1 MSLAVRRKTRWELP
15 VAYYKYLEL
24 AVRNAQLAAQYT
36 TFAAV
41 ITTLTLALLCLFAFM
56 AGFIDSMVGGGGLIQ
71 LPAMLLLLKGVP
83 EPTIFGTGKVS
94 SLMGT
99 LAALRRYAGQVPIQW
114 RAVGTAAVVAG
125 SFAFLG
131 ARVVSMFPR
140 ELLRPM
146 VLGLLVVIAL
156 YTFWRK
162 DLGALHAPRLTA
174 RREVWVAIIMG
185 AIIGF
190 YDGFFGPGTGS
201 FLLFT
206 FVGLFGYDFLTASA
220 SAKLVNVATNL
231 AGLAYFAYT
240 GQVLW
245 MVALPMAVCNI
256 IGSTLGANVAL
267 KQGTGFVRI
276 LFLVVVSGII
286 LKLGW
291 EMFK

>member
-1 MSLAVRRKTRWELP
+1 MI
-15 VAYYKYLEL
+15 
-24 AVRNAQLAAQYT
+24 T
-36 TFAAV
+36 TF
-41 ITTLTLALLCLFAFM
+41 TLALLCLFAFV

-83 EPTIFGTGKVS
+83 EPTIFGTSKVS
-94 SLMGT
+94 SLLGT
-99 LAALRRYAGQVPIQW
+99 AAALRRYAGQVPIRWQT
-114 RAVGTAAVVAG
+114 VGTAAVVAG

-131 ARVVSMFPR
+131 ARVISAFPR

-146 VLGLLVVIAL
+146 VLGLLIVIAL

-162 DLGALHAPRLTA
+162 DLGAIHAPRLPA
-174 RREVWVAIIMG
+174 RREVWVAVLMG
-185 AIIGF
+185 AVIGF

-245 MVALPMAVCNI
+245 AVALPMAACNVV
-256 IGSTLGANVAL
+256 GATLGANVAL
-267 KQGTGFVRI
+267 RQGTGFVRV

-291 EMFK
+291 DMVK

>member
-1 MSLAVRRKTRWELP
+1 MITVTTIAALCV
-15 VAYYKYLEL
+15 VA
-24 AVRNAQLAAQYT
+24 
-36 TFAAV
+36 FA
-41 ITTLTLALLCLFAFM
+41 

-71 LPAMLLLLKGVP
+71 LPTMLLLLKGVP
-83 EPTIFGTGKVS
+83 VPTIFGTGKAS

-99 LAALRRYAGQVPIQW
+99 AAALRRYAGQVPMQW
-114 RAVGTAAVVAG
+114 RSVGTAAVVAG
-125 SFAFLG
+125 GFAFLG
-131 ARVVSMFPR
+131 ARVISLFPP

-162 DLGALHAPRLTA
+162 DLGSIHAPRLTP

-201 FLLFT
+201 FLLFM

-245 MVALPMAVCNI
+245 IVALPMAASNI
-256 IGSTLGANVAL
+256 LGSTLGANYAL
-267 KQGTGFVRI
+267 KKGTGFVRI

-286 LKLGW
+286 IKLAW
-291 EMFK
+291 ETFR

>member
-1 MSLAVRRKTRWELP
+1 
-15 VAYYKYLEL
+15 
-24 AVRNAQLAAQYT
+24 
-36 TFAAV
+36 V
-41 ITTLTLALLCLFAFM
+41 ITVSTIAALCTVAFA

-83 EPTIFGTGKVS
+83 VPTIFGTGKAS

-99 LAALRRYAGQVPIQW
+99 AAALRRYAGQVPIQW
-114 RAVGTAAVVAG
+114 RAVGTAAAVAG
-125 SFAFLG
+125 GFAFLG
-131 ARVVSMFPR
+131 ARVISLFPP

-146 VLGLLVVIAL
+146 VLGLLVLIAL

-162 DLGALHAPRLTA
+162 DLGSVHAPRLTP

-201 FLLFT
+201 FLLFM

-220 SAKLVNVATNL
+220 SAKMVNVATNL

-245 MVALPMAVCNI
+245 MVALPMAASNI
-256 IGSTLGANVAL
+256 LGSTLGANYAL
-267 KQGTGFVRI
+267 KKGTGFVRI

-286 LKLGW
+286 LKLAW
-291 EMFK
+291 ETFR